1 MFRHYYLIAFA
12 PAPKSYQTG
21 FQFTHKNSDF
31 GAISVMEESCA
42 ARFSKVE
49 RLISDKFCAL
59 LSCCVKTYLDPRGSK

>member
-1 MFRHYYLIAFA
+1 MFRHYYHDSICTSTKIIPDRVSVHA
-12 PAPKSYQTG
+12 QEG
-21 FQFTHKNSDF
+21 DF

-42 ARFSKVE
+42 ARLSKVE

>member
-1 MFRHYYLIAFA
+1 MIAIA

-21 FQFTHKNSDF
+21 FQFTHKNGDF

-59 LSCCVKTYLDPRGSK
+59 LSCCVKTHLDPRGSK

>member
-1 MFRHYYLIAFA
+1 MIAFA

-21 FQFTHKNSDF
+21 LQFTHKNGDF

-42 ARFSKVE
+42 ARLSKVE